1 MSKYYWKWELE
12 AKGYKEELKWR
23 DYSDTQLEV
32 SAYVEQYLSPSI
44 HYAKCG
50 WDHCKYHVIRCG
62 HSSEAFIALYPN
74 ETDAGGRYICVTG
87 NSLGAI
93 AEAAWNNVFH

>member
-23 DYSDTQLEV
+23 DYSDTQLEA

-44 HYAKCG
+44 HYANRIC
-50 WDHCKYHVIRCG
+50 
-62 HSSEAFIALYPN
+62 FIIWKSNL
-74 ETDAGGRYICVTG
+74 VTQ
-87 NSLGAI
+87 
-93 AEAAWNNVFH
+93 